1 MEVSVSQPELSAIEK
16 EDFELVPKTGDMVLG
31 RVNKVE
37 DRFARIEILA
47 IENRPLQGPNS
58 HFSGILFKE
67 NVRDYDRD
75 GIKMH
80 RCFVPNDIV

>member
-1 MEVSVSQPELSAIEK
+1 M
-16 EDFELVPKTGDMVLG
+16 VPRVGDTVLG

-37 DRFARIEILA
+37 DRFARVQILA
-47 IENRPLQGPNS
+47 IENRPLHGKNQ
-58 HFSGILFKE
+58 HFSGVIFKE

-80 RCFVPNDIV
+80 KCFVPNDIIQARVTQEAAGMGLSV